1 MSTFNELA
9 AVNRILAAQG
19 LPPVNTIDGDTS
31 KNTQIALSMLRQIS
45 MDVQSEGWSFNTEYD
60 YTLPQDAATGEIPVP
75 ESITRWFS
83 DEEPWIIQRGTRLYD
98 RQDKTYSFTGA
109 KSGTA
114 QLHLV
119 WDDLPV
125 EAKTFIAAR
134 AARVTYEQYVGADET
149 RQNLYVEERNAQ
161 MVLDQREADTGHIS
175 MLNDP
180 YIPYLRGS
188 SYVPGTPRYPN
199 I

>member
-31 KNTQIALSMLRQIS
+31 KNTQIALSMLRQVS

-60 YTLPQDAATGEIPVP
+60 YTLPQDATTGEIPVP
-75 ESITRWFS
+75 ESITRWYS
-83 DEEPWIIQRGTRLYD
+83 DDEPWIIQRGTRLYD
-98 RQDKTYSFTGA
+98 RQDKTYAFTGA
-109 KSGTA
+109 KNGTA
-114 QLHLV
+114 QLNLV
-119 WDDLPV
+119 WADLPV
-125 EAKTFIAAR
+125 EAKVFIAAR
-134 AARVTYEQYVGADET
+134 AARITYEQYVGADET

-180 YIPYLRGS
+180 HIPYLRGS

-199 I
+199 V